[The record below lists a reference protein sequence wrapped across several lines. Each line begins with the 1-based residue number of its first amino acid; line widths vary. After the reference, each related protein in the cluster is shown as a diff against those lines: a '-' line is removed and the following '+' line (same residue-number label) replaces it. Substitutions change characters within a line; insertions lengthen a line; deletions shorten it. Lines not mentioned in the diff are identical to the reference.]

1 MANDITSCSPQY
13 EFLKTLSICI
23 IIDLPLTVFQQ
34 TSITGKQES
43 LKILHPHTGFSRD
56 FGIPTPIFLGKSA
69 SLQENRHPLA

>member
-1 MANDITSCSPQY
+1 MYHN
-13 EFLKTLSICI
+13 LV
-23 IIDLPLTVFQQ
+23 DLPFTVFQQ